1 MMKEVRNGQKEGMKK
16 LRIVNYTFAHSANNR
31 MFTLSR

>member
-1 MMKEVRNGQKEGMKK
+1 MRIGIHKEDSTQEVSEN
-16 LRIVNYTFAHSANNR
+16 NANTFAHSANNR

>member
-1 MMKEVRNGQKEGMKK
+1 MTVEAHSNEVRAKGLENGK
-16 LRIVNYTFAHSANNR
+16 ITFAHSVNNR

>member
-1 MMKEVRNGQKEGMKK
+1 MKEGKNGQNGAFKMPIKA
-16 LRIVNYTFAHSANNR
+16 NSSFAHSANNR

>member
-1 MMKEVRNGQKEGMKK
+1 MKAGKNGQKGALEMQEMK
-16 LRIVNYTFAHSANNR
+16 LQTFAHSANNR

>member
-1 MMKEVRNGQKEGMKK
+1 MKAEKNGQKGALDM
-16 LRIVNYTFAHSANNR
+16 LRMEIFPFAHSANNR